1 MLLRD
6 HLEDG
11 AAFKGLLVVG
21 GGGAEHA
28 DGLAVA
34 GSAGSAGNG
43 GLGEQWCGHIY
54 ILRTMEIYKNTVER

>member
-11 AAFKGLLVVG
+11 APFKGLLVVG

-28 DGLAVA
+28 DGLAV
-34 GSAGSAGNG
+34 AGSAGNG